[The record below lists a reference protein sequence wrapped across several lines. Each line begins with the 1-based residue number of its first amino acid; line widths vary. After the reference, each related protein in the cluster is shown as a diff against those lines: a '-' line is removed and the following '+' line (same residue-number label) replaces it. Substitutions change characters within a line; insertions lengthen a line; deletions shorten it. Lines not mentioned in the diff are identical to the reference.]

1 MITIVLW
8 NKSFRVAAVVVNT
21 TSKFLADS
29 KNLIVAPLLSFVLV
43 TLLTCLFMAGFWSVS
58 SIDEVIPVD
67 VALQKKEIVW
77 EAREKMIFLSMLVVY
92 IWIITVCLSINEF
105 VITFS
110 TINWY
115 YASTLGEINALR
127 KD

>member
-1 MITIVLW
+1 M
-8 NKSFRVAAVVVNT
+8 
-21 TSKFLADS
+21 
-29 KNLIVAPLLSFVLV
+29 APLLSFVLV